1 MKGINSAMKRY
12 SELEV
17 ILRPNQAFLDMHSLV
32 PSYRIKELF
41 ANMKPADLWKYAHV
55 SFRVIEED

>member
-1 MKGINSAMKRY
+1 MPKRY

-17 ILRPNQAFLDMHSLV
+17 VLRPNQAFLDMHSLV

-41 ANMKPADLWKYAHV
+41 GNIKPADLWKYVHV
-55 SFRVIEED
+55 SFRVIEGD